1 MPLHRIRASSVGTA
15 ETLQSRLRSHGI
27 HLASGHTLL
36 NRLTGGATA
45 LIVMRGH
52 LKIGVSD
59 DDALLAPGEGV
70 LLPAGTVYSLKA
82 ESDSVAVLFELPA
95 GGGRAEPAEEG

>member
-15 ETLQSRLRSHGI
+15 ETLQSRLRSHGV
-27 HLASGHTLL
+27 HLGSGHTLL
-36 NRLTGGATA
+36 NRQTGGATA
-45 LIVMRGH
+45 LIVMRGR

-70 LLPAGTVYSLKA
+70 LLPAGAVYSLKA
-82 ESDSVAVLFELPA
+82 ESDSVVVLFELPE
-95 GGGRAEPAEEG
+95 GGSREAPAEEG